1 MNYQEIRIEL
11 PAEHGQPVMELL
23 WERELGFQEID
34 QTTLNP
40 PPPGR
45 LRLHLYI
52 PEDDT
57 VSVRE
62 LLTAVHEAVPDPSLL
77 VVETAGRDEAEWLDT
92 WKQFFTTRRIGR
104 IAIVPSWEAAT
115 HAPADGEITLHLDP
129 GRAFGTGGHA
139 TTRLCLRL
147 LDELRTTGAQD
158 LPRVLARLER
168 SAQAEIL
175 DVGCGCGVLAIAAVL
190 LWPQA
195 RALAIDID
203 PESVEVTDENSERNG
218 VRDRVQAEGTP
229 IAQVAGRFALVLAN
243 LTGPTLLDLADEIAA
258 RVDAGAVL
266 ILSGLLEIEAEE
278 VAARFVAL
286 GLALAQHETEEE
298 WAALALVRPA

>member
-11 PAEHGQPVMELL
+11 PAEHSQPVLELL

-57 VSVRE
+57 VSVSE

-77 VVETAGRDEAEWLDT
+77 VVETSGRDEAEWLDT

-104 IAIVPSWEAAT
+104 IAIVPSWEAAAHT
-115 HAPADGEITLHLDP
+115 PAVDEITLHLDP

-139 TTRLCLRL
+139 TTRLCLGL
-147 LDELRTTGAQD
+147 LDKLRTTGAQES
-158 LPRVLARLER
+158 PRVLARLEQ

-218 VRDRVQAEGTP
+218 VRDRVRAEGTP
-229 IAQVAGRFALVLAN
+229 IAQVPGRFALVLAN

-266 ILSGLLEIEAEE
+266 ILSGLLETEAAE

-286 GLALAQHETEEE
+286 GLSLTQHETEEE
-298 WAALALVRPA
+298 WAALALSRPA